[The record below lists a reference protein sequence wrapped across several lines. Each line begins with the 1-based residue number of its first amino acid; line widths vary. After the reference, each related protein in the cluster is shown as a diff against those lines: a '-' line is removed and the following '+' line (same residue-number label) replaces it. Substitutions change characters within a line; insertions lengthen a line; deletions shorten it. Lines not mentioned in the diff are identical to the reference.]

1 MKKLF
6 VLKILFLILTGCNGT
21 NNVMSEISSRGG
33 EILSGEKKGGD
44 YKFGSMEMANLSISF
59 SNAFTNQDY

>member
-6 VLKILFLILTGCNGT
+6 VLKILALILISCNST
-21 NNVMSEISSRGG
+21 STVKSETSSRGG
-33 EILSGEKKGGD
+33 GILSGENKGGD

-59 SNAFTNQDY
+59 SNAFC